1 MPLHSKNGYEC
12 FVGQTENGVVGFY
25 DGEDKITDLYQLSFD
40 DEGNIENMTYIK
52 SFGFKLK
59 VLIGRDDK
67 LVCDQM
73 VFQRDTYSNYE
84 WS

>member
-1 MPLHSKNGYEC
+1 MPLHSKNGYES
-12 FVGQTENGVVGFY
+12 FVGQTENGVVGFF

-40 DEGNIENMTYIK
+40 DDGNIENMQYIK

-67 LVCDQM
+67 MVCDQM
-73 VFQRDTYSNYE
+73 VF
-84 WS
+84 